1 MRKIFL
7 YIIIVLISQKS
18 FAQTTKVAIVDFENT
33 SGKIEYDALGKAIS
47 SMLITDLANNIHPK
61 KVEFYERSQLNKLLD
76 EQKLQKSKNF
86 NAKTAVDFGKLSG
99 VTYVL
104 VGAVFVMDKTC
115 VVTSNLVE
123 VQTSKILLSKDISG
137 NIEDFLKLKSQ
148 LAYAISRQLNN
159 PITLNPSYT
168 DQNISLAT
176 LNQYGKII
184 NTMDGGD
191 MEKAEQMRSL
201 FEETNPDFKY
211 FKDIKE
217 DIEKLKQRVSELE
230 NVTEVLT
237 DAFDL
242 GDKAEMKKDYK
253 SAIKFFNKFLIAPGN
268 KGFTENKKLYAYS
281 KLAKSQYLLGEYPS
295 ALDNS
300 QKAQLIYKFY
310 PEANE
315 TELMALIQL
324 KRNADAEKK
333 YSFIIDSLIIVN
345 ELDFRKQKRNDSLVW
360 ESIDGLYYGLPS
372 EAGSDE
378 LLYSSIRNHGYGS
391 PPENEIEI
399 KKELEKNS
407 LMLKAS
413 SQYENLE
420 AKLLSYNDSLIFSS
434 DQILNFYK
442 LSLVYA
448 EQLKIEGSY
457 EKYKSH
463 LKKEIKRMEK
473 FGIKC
478 PSCNVDMRIPLGPSA
493 NKSEHK
499 KWEESREIMWSLGLS
514 NSMDE
519 FDKDFKI
526 VYGKFI
532 YKYLILLIK
541 ENKTQEA
548 AQLYR
553 RIMKG
558 TVIERESYFYSYYWD
573 IILELRIITV
583 EWDTKTQ
590 LSASTFEKKLEIK
603 IQKDLNKEKIP
614 LSIWEKVI
622 KEKINF
628 NSGSTEVELDTN
640 LVTSSLIGSK
650 NIGVIEDALGN
661 KILQA
666 NEENI
671 SDLTAASKPAFCYYD
686 FDESNGE
693 KYGKLYNYWALKL
706 IERNPP
712 KGWRIADQKDYAKLL
727 GGDEP
732 QIKKKGYFVIL
743 KLLCASGER
752 HINGFSGIDKG
763 SRFWTSETFKV
774 SNLEYYKIVNL
785 WVDGKIQKVSF
796 GGTIIG
802 TECFLSIRL
811 VKEK

>member
-242 GDKAEMKKDYK
+242 GDRAEMKKDYQ
-253 SAIKFFNKFLIAPGN
+253 SAIKFFNKFLIAQGN

-333 YSFIIDSLIIVN
+333 YSFIIDSLIIMA
-345 ELDFRKQKRNDSLVW
+345 
-360 ESIDGLYYGLPS
+360 Y
-372 EAGSDE
+372 
-378 LLYSSIRNHGYGS
+378 
-391 PPENEIEI
+391 
-399 KKELEKNS
+399 
-407 LMLKAS
+407 
-413 SQYENLE
+413 
-420 AKLLSYNDSLIFSS
+420 
-434 DQILNFYK
+434 
-442 LSLVYA
+442 
-448 EQLKIEGSY
+448 QLKRAQMNGYILPY
-457 EKYKSH
+457 
-463 LKKEIKRMEK
+463 
-473 FGIKC
+473 
-478 PSCNVDMRIPLGPSA
+478 
-493 NKSEHK
+493 
-499 KWEESREIMWSLGLS
+499 EIMDMEVHL
-514 NSMDE
+514 
-519 FDKDFKI
+519 
-526 VYGKFI
+526 
-532 YKYLILLIK
+532 
-541 ENKTQEA
+541 
-548 AQLYR
+548 R
-553 RIMKG
+553 MK
-558 TVIERESYFYSYYWD
+558 
-573 IILELRIITV
+573 
-583 EWDTKTQ
+583 
-590 LSASTFEKKLEIK
+590 
-603 IQKDLNKEKIP
+603 
-614 LSIWEKVI
+614 
-622 KEKINF
+622 
-628 NSGSTEVELDTN
+628 
-640 LVTSSLIGSK
+640 
-650 NIGVIEDALGN
+650 
-661 KILQA
+661 
-666 NEENI
+666 
-671 SDLTAASKPAFCYYD
+671 
-686 FDESNGE
+686 
-693 KYGKLYNYWALKL
+693 
-706 IERNPP
+706 
-712 KGWRIADQKDYAKLL
+712 
-727 GGDEP
+727 
-732 QIKKKGYFVIL
+732 
-743 KLLCASGER
+743 
-752 HINGFSGIDKG
+752 
-763 SRFWTSETFKV
+763 
-774 SNLEYYKIVNL
+774 
-785 WVDGKIQKVSF
+785 
-796 GGTIIG
+796 
-802 TECFLSIRL
+802 
-811 VKEK
+811 